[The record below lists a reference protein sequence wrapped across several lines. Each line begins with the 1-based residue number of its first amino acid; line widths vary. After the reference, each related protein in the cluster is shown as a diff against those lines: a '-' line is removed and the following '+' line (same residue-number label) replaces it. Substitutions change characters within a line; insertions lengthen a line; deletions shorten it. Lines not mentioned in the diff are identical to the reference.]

1 MKLSLFKA
9 LGIIDCCIFKRV
21 DAGLYHAVYAE
32 HEWLDI
38 LLPGARDS
46 RSFQT
51 PTDSPFLDDFL
62 MQAEEF
68 WEYAD
73 YGKIESGIW
82 NENIDDSELKLSAFA
97 TMESGDFYLIINNV
111 KQQFQERQ
119 KTLQSARE
127 LLLSNDK
134 IVAQQEYIHQRL
146 DEMLNQ
152 SSDLKNIQQPITE
165 VIEKAEVGVAIL
177 TPNLKPISQN
187 PALYS
192 VFDSHLTP
200 VESEPYRLILELFE
214 KQYPEFERVI
224 STGSRWSG
232 ELFWLQPP
240 GNGKWIKLAIY
251 PVKTDFQQITHW
263 VFIVNDISQ
272 VKHLLQNNE
281 KLTHYDAL
289 TDIPNRQYFW
299 MQLEQSV
306 SNAMPFYV
314 LYLDIKNFKRINEIH
329 GHSRGD
335 QIIKELVERLTP
347 HVSPGDMF
355 ARIGG
360 GEFAIIRQK
369 TVTEQQC
376 VDLGN
381 TLIDAATQPF
391 YLPNGTHCEIG
402 LNIGAASFPRDA
414 DDAETLMKFADLAVF
429 NAKKASKSSVQ
440 FYSQALKDASQR
452 IIELENALQ
461 TAITNHEFEL
471 FLQPMLDLTSGTIL
485 KAEALLR
492 WNRLDGERIGPDE
505 FIPIAEQTGLI
516 VPIGKWVI
524 SRACEMISTLNHRGH
539 SCKLSVNLSPRQI
552 SDRHLLEFIRGSIQN
567 SHIQPDQLE
576 LELTEGVLV
585 DNYDKVQYL
594 LTEVRKLGVSV
605 SIDDF
610 GTGYSSLSYLKKLPI
625 DHIKIDRSFVQD
637 LVSDE
642 NDKAIILA
650 IIAMA
655 HSLKLNVIAE
665 GVETELQRNFLQLN
679 HCNLAQG
686 YLFSRPLPFAQF
698 CDYLTATVSNQK
710 LKDPSALDPE

>member
-1 MKLSLFKA
+1 MNIALFKA
-9 LGIIDCCIFKRV
+9 LGIIDCCVFKRI
-21 DAGLYHAVYAE
+21 DADHYETVYAE
-32 HEWLDI
+32 HEWIDL
-38 LLPGARDS
+38 LLPQARQEK
-46 RSFQT
+46 SFT
-51 PTDSPFLDDFL
+51 SPCDNPFLDDFL

-82 NENIDDSELKLSAFA
+82 NEKINDHELKLNAYA
-97 TMESGDFYLIINNV
+97 TMDNGDFYLVIDNV
-111 KQQFQERQ
+111 VDLFRQRQ

-146 DEMLNQ
+146 DELLNQ
-152 SSDLKNIQQPITE
+152 SSTLKNIQQPITE
-165 VIEKAEVGVAIL
+165 VIEKTEVGVAIL
-177 TPNLKPISQN
+177 SPNLQPISQN

-192 VFDSHLTP
+192 VFDTQLAPAET
-200 VESEPYRLILELFE
+200 EPYQLILQLFE

-240 GNGKWIKLAIY
+240 GNGKWLKLAIY

-263 VFIVNDISQ
+263 IFIVNDISQ

-306 SNAMPFYV
+306 NNAMPFYL

-335 QIIKELVERLTP
+335 QIIKELIERITP
-347 HVSPGDMF
+347 HVSAGDML

-376 VDLGN
+376 IDLGHI
-381 TLIDAATQPF
+381 LIETATQPF
-391 YLPNGTHCEIG
+391 YLPNGAHCEIG

-429 NAKKASKSSVQ
+429 NAKKAAKSSVQ
-440 FYSQALKDASQR
+440 FYSQKLKDASQR

-461 TAITNHEFEL
+461 NAITNHEFEL
-471 FLQPMLDLTSGTIL
+471 FLQPMLDLTNGTIR

-492 WNRLDGERIGPDE
+492 WNRLDGEKIGPDE

-524 SRACEMISTLNHRGH
+524 SKACEMISTLNHRGH
-539 SCKLSVNLSPRQI
+539 NCKLSVNLSPRQI
-552 SDRHLLEFIRGSIQN
+552 SDRHLLDFIRTSIEN
-567 SHIQPDQLE
+567 NHIQPDQLE

-585 DNYDKVQYL
+585 DNYDKVQFL
-594 LTEVRKLGVSV
+594 LTEVRKLGISV

-625 DHIKIDRSFVQD
+625 DHIKIDRSFIQD
-637 LVSDE
+637 LVNDE

-698 CDYLTATVSNQK
+698 CDYLTTTTNQT
-710 LKDPSALDPE
+710 LIDQSALGPK

>member
-1 MKLSLFKA
+1 MNISLFKT
-9 LGIIDCCIFKRV
+9 LGIVDCCIFKRIASRSYEV
-21 DAGLYHAVYAE
+21 IYAE
-32 HEWLDI
+32 DEWIDI
-38 LLPGARDS
+38 LLPHARDENI
-46 RSFQT
+46 FIT
-51 PTDSPFLDDFL
+51 PCGSPFLDDFIA
-62 MQAEEF
+62 QAEEF
-68 WEYAD
+68 FELATD
-73 YGKIESGIW
+73 GRIESGIW
-82 NENIDDSELKLSAFA
+82 SEKIDDQELKLNAYA
-97 TMESGDFYLIINNV
+97 TTDKGDFYLIIDNIV
-111 KQQFQERQ
+111 EQYKRRQ

-146 DEMLNQ
+146 DELLSQ
-152 SSDLKNIQQPITE
+152 SSTLKDMQQPITE
-165 VIEKAEVGVAIL
+165 VIEKTEIGVAIL
-177 TPNLKPISQN
+177 SPNLKPVSQN

-192 VFDSHLTP
+192 VFDSHLASVKT
-200 VESEPYRLILELFE
+200 EPYELILQLFE

-240 GNGKWIKLAIY
+240 NSEKWLKLAVY
-251 PVKTDFQQITHW
+251 PVKTDFQKITHW
-263 VFIVNDISQ
+263 VFIISDISQ

-289 TDIPNRQYFW
+289 TAIPNRQYFW

-306 SNAMPFYV
+306 NNAVPFYL
-314 LYLDIKNFKRINEIH
+314 LYLDIKNFKRINEVH

-335 QIIKELVERLTP
+335 KIIKELVERITP
-347 HVSPGDMF
+347 HVSNGDMF

-369 TVTEQQC
+369 TVTQQQC
-376 VDLGN
+376 IDLGN
-381 TLIDAATQPF
+381 ALIEVATQPF
-391 YLPNGTHCEIG
+391 YLPNGAHCEVG

-429 NAKKASKSSVQ
+429 NAKKLEKSSVQ
-440 FYSQALKDASQR
+440 FYSQKLKDASQR
-452 IIELENALQ
+452 IIELETALQ

-492 WNRLDGERIGPDE
+492 WNRFDSERIGPDE

-516 VPIGKWVI
+516 IPIGKWVI
-524 SRACEMISTLNHRGH
+524 SKACEMISTLNHRGH
-539 SCKLSVNLSPRQI
+539 SCKLSVNLSPRQVG
-552 SDRHLLEFIRGSIQN
+552 DRNLLTFIQN
-567 SHIQPDQLE
+567 EIRNHHIQPNQLE

-585 DNYDKVQYL
+585 DNYDRVQFL

-637 LVSDE
+637 LVNDE
-642 NDKAIILA
+642 NDRAIIMA

-665 GVETELQRNFLQLN
+665 GVETELQRDFLRLN

-686 YLFSRPLPFAQF
+686 YLFSRPLPFMEF
-698 CDYLTATVSNQK
+698 CEYLGNLTNQK
-710 LKDPSALDPE
+710 LIDQSEHDLK

>member
-1 MKLSLFKA
+1 MNISLFKA
-9 LGIIDCCIFKRV
+9 LGIIDCCVFKRL
-21 DAGLYHAVYAE
+21 DADHYETLYAE
-32 HEWLDI
+32 HEWIDL
-38 LLPGARDS
+38 LLPQARQEK
-46 RSFQT
+46 SFT
-51 PTDSPFLDDFL
+51 SPCDSPFLDDFL

-82 NENIDDSELKLSAFA
+82 NEKINDQELKLNAYA
-97 TMESGDFYLIINNV
+97 TMDNGDFYLIIDNV
-111 KQQFQERQ
+111 LDLFKQRQ

-146 DEMLNQ
+146 DELLNQ
-152 SSDLKNIQQPITE
+152 STTLKNIQQPITE
-165 VIEKAEVGVAIL
+165 VIEKTEVGVAIL
-177 TPNLKPISQN
+177 SPNLQPISQN

-192 VFDSHLTP
+192 VFDTQLAQAET
-200 VESEPYRLILELFE
+200 EPYQLILQLFE

-240 GNGKWIKLAIY
+240 GNGKWLKLAIY

-306 SNAMPFYV
+306 NNAMPFYL

-335 QIIKELVERLTP
+335 QIIQELVERIAP
-347 HVSPGDMF
+347 HISASDML

-376 VDLGN
+376 IDLGHI
-381 TLIDAATQPF
+381 LIETATQPF

-429 NAKKASKSSVQ
+429 NAKKATKSSVQ
-440 FYSQALKDASQR
+440 FYSQKLKDASQR

-461 TAITNHEFEL
+461 NAITNHEFEL
-471 FLQPMLDLTSGTIL
+471 FLQPMLDLTTGTIL

-492 WNRLDGERIGPDE
+492 WNRLDTEKIGPDE

-524 SRACEMISTLNHRGH
+524 SKACEMISTLNHRGQN
-539 SCKLSVNLSPRQI
+539 CKLSVNLSPRQI
-552 SDRHLLEFIRGSIQN
+552 SDRHLLDFIRTSIKN
-567 SHIQPDQLE
+567 NHIQPDQLE

-585 DNYDKVQYL
+585 DNYDKVQFL

-625 DHIKIDRSFVQD
+625 DHIKIDRSFIQD
-637 LVSDE
+637 LVNDE

-698 CDYLTATVSNQK
+698 CDYLTTTANQT
-710 LKDPSALDPE
+710 LIGQSALGPK

>member
-9 LGIIDCCIFKRV
+9 LGIIDCCIFKRI
-21 DAGLYHAVYAE
+21 DAQHFETVYAE
-32 HEWLDI
+32 NAWIDI
-38 LLPGARDS
+38 LLPGARDNKT
-46 RSFQT
+46 FTT

-73 YGKIESGIW
+73 YGKIDSGVW
-82 NENIDDSELKLSAFA
+82 NEEIDDNELKLNAYAS
-97 TMESGDFYLIINNV
+97 MDNGDCYIVIHNV
-111 KQQFQERQ
+111 IEQFQQRQ
-119 KTLQSARE
+119 QTLQSARE

-134 IVAQQEYIHQRL
+134 IVAQQEYVHQRL
-146 DEMLNQ
+146 DDMLNQ
-152 SSDLKNIQQPITE
+152 SSDLKNIQQPINE
-165 VIEKAEVGVAIL
+165 VIEKTDIGVAIL
-177 TPNLKPISQN
+177 SPNLQPISQN

-192 VFDSHLTP
+192 LFDAHLTR
-200 VESEPYRLILELFE
+200 SETQPYEIILQLFE

-232 ELFWLQPP
+232 ELFWLKPP
-240 GNGKWIKLAIY
+240 GTGKWIKLSIY
-251 PVKTDFQQITHW
+251 PVKADFQQITHW
-263 VFIVNDISQ
+263 VFMVSDISQ

-281 KLTHYDAL
+281 KLTYYDAL

-306 SNAMPFYV
+306 NNAMPFYV

-335 QIIKELVERLTP
+335 QIIKELVERIRP
-347 HVSPGDMF
+347 FISEGDMF

-376 VDLGN
+376 IDLGHK
-381 TLIDAATQPF
+381 LIDAAVQPF
-391 YLPNGTHCEIG
+391 FLPNGTHCEIG

-440 FYSQALKDASQR
+440 FYSQELKEASQR

-461 TAITNHEFEL
+461 SAITNHEFEL

-524 SRACEMISTLNHRGH
+524 SRACEMISTLNHRGY

-567 SHIQPDQLE
+567 SHILPNQLE

-665 GVETELQRNFLQLN
+665 GVETEPQRNFLQLN

-698 CDYLTATVSNQK
+698 CEYLSASPTQK
-710 LKDPSALDPE
+710 LITPSAPFPE